1 MRETKRRKGGAYAH
15 VGAHDRDNF
24 DDDDDG
30 HDDVR
35 NGNYDTAQHIE
46 LTRSFSP
53 TDHEN
58 HEDQHHHDHDPS
70 EFSIDEFDDD
80 DDGDENHGDPSCLS
94 TTNPVY
100 LFNGRGRIRIRIRI
114 RAPISRV

>member
-1 MRETKRRKGGAYAH
+1 MRETKRRKGGSYAH
-15 VGAHDRDNF
+15 VGAHDQDHF

-30 HDDVR
+30 HDEDVR
-35 NGNYDTAQHIE
+35 NGNYDTAQNME

-80 DDGDENHGDPSCLS
+80 DGDDDGDENHGDPPPLHDESSLIIQWTRKKRKQKQNQS
-94 TTNPVY
+94 IN
-100 LFNGRGRIRIRIRI
+100 
-114 RAPISRV
+114 